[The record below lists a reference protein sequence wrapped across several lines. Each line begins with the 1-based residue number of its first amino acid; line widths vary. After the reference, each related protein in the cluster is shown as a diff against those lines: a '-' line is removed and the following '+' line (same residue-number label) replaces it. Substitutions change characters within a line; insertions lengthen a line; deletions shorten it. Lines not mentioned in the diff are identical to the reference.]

1 MGVPAIELVREII
14 GSKWFELGMIVLV
27 ATFHG
32 YGAAWLAVRML
43 FRPHRPVK
51 VLGLTVWPQGMIPR
65 HRERL
70 AQTIGNAVG
79 NELVSQDTV
88 VNALF
93 GTGFFRRK
101 VESFVNT
108 YTDELLNRNYTT
120 FVDALPRPVRAPVLD
135 AISALQMR
143 VADHIADVLKSE
155 ETVEAVNDFI
165 ERRVDEILAQRLGDT
180 VGEETFEQV
189 LGFVEGRFRVL
200 VNERGF
206 ETKVRA
212 FVSERVDALAHSQ
225 ATLAEVLTPDAV
237 AVVKERVDAQVP
249 PIVRRLTEIAT
260 NRKTRTQMGALIK
273 REVDDYYEQLS
284 FFKKIFISRD
294 RIHNEVDDLINKT
307 LPRKVEEYLS
317 GEAFEAQAEEFL
329 NSTID
334 GVLARPVNE
343 LVGTVAPDKLEL
355 IKDQVAGR
363 ILALVRSPE
372 LATSVSAYATDALQR
387 LRPHTLRAL
396 LEHARPD
403 SAEQLKGFLT
413 RGLMNVLSRDETA
426 RMVNAM
432 LASQVEKLLVRPIG
446 RVGDLVP
453 EEKVR
458 RAALLLSERIEA
470 AARERLPSAIA
481 EFDIGRIVQ
490 EKVSGYPV
498 KKLEDL
504 VLTVAKQHL
513 RTIELFGLLIGF
525 VIGVV
530 QAGYLYFRLM
540 WR

>member
-1 MGVPAIELVREII
+1 VLVIEWVNAVVH
-14 GSKWFELGMIVLV
+14 SKWFELFLIVFV

-43 FRPHRPVK
+43 FRPHNPVR
-51 VLGLTVWPQGMIPR
+51 VFGLTVWPQGMIPR
-65 HRERL
+65 HRDRL
-70 AQTIGNAVG
+70 AQTIGHAVG
-79 NELVSQDTV
+79 NELVSQETV
-88 VNALF
+88 VHALF
-93 GTGFFRRK
+93 ETGFFRRK
-101 VESFVNT
+101 VESLVKSHT
-108 YTDELLNRNYTT
+108 EELLEKNYAT
-120 FVDALPRPVRAPVLD
+120 FLDAIPKSARVAVLD
-135 AISALQMR
+135 AIAALQLR
-143 VADHIADVLKSE
+143 IAEHIAGALRSE
-155 ETVEAVNDFI
+155 ETAEALTRFVD
-165 ERRVDEILAQRLGDT
+165 RRVEDILAQRLSDA
-180 VGEETFEQV
+180 VGAETFEQA
-189 LGFVEGRFRVL
+189 LGFVENRFRGV

-206 ETKVRA
+206 ESKVRE
-212 FVSERVDALAHSQ
+212 FVSLRVDELAGSR
-225 ATLAEVLTPDAV
+225 ATLAEMFTSDSV
-237 AVVKERVDAQVP
+237 AVLKERIDSQVP
-249 PIVRRLTEIAT
+249 PIVRHLTEIAT
-260 NRKTRTQMGALIK
+260 NKGTRKQIGALIK
-273 REVDDYYEQLS
+273 REVDDYYQQLN
-284 FFKKIFISRD
+284 FFKKIFISRE
-294 RIHNEVDDLINKT
+294 RIHGEVDELVNKT
-307 LPRKVEEYLS
+307 LPRRVEEFLS
-317 GEAFEAQAEEFL
+317 GEAFEHQAEEFL

-343 LVGTVAPDKLEL
+343 LVGNVAPDKLEL
-355 IKDQVAGR
+355 IKDQIAGR
-363 ILALVRSPE
+363 ILSLARSPE
-372 LATSVSAYATDALQR
+372 LSTSVSAYATDALER

-403 SAEQLKGFLT
+403 SAEQLKSFLT
-413 RGLMNVLSRDETA
+413 RGLMDVLSRDETA

-458 RAALLLSERIEA
+458 RAADMLAERIEA
-470 AARERLPSAIA
+470 AARERLPTAIA

-490 EKVSGYPV
+490 EKVAGYPV

>member
-1 MGVPAIELVREII
+1 
-14 GSKWFELGMIVLV
+14 MIVFV

-43 FRPHRPVK
+43 FRPHQPVK
-51 VLGLTVWPQGMIPR
+51 LFGLTVWPQGMIPR

-70 AQTIGNAVG
+70 AETIGNAVG
-79 NELVSQDTV
+79 NELMSQETV

-93 GTGFFRRK
+93 GTGFFKRK
-101 VESFVNT
+101 VETFVQSF
-108 YTDELLNRNYTT
+108 TDELLNKNYTT
-120 FVDALPRPVRAPVLD
+120 FVDALPKPVRAPVLD

-143 VADHIADVLKSE
+143 LAEHIAAVLRSE
-155 ETVEAVNDFI
+155 ETVEAVNRFI
-165 ERRVDEILAQRLGDT
+165 ERRVDEILAQRLGET

-189 LGFVEGRFRVL
+189 LGFVESRFRAV

-206 ETKVRA
+206 ETKVRD
-212 FVSERVDALAHSQ
+212 FVSERVDALARSQ
-225 ATLAEVLTPDAV
+225 ATLAEMFTPDTV
-237 AVVKERVDAQVP
+237 AVIKERVDAQVP
-249 PIVRRLTEIAT
+249 PVVRRLTEIAT

-294 RIHNEVDDLINKT
+294 RIHTEVDDLINKT

-343 LVGTVAPDKLEL
+343 LVGTVAPDKLEM

-363 ILALVRSPE
+363 ILALARGEE
-372 LATSVSAYATDALQR
+372 LATSVAAYATDALR
-387 LRPHTLRAL
+387 RVRPHSLRAL

-403 SAEQLKGFLT
+403 SDEQLKRFLSK
-413 RGLMNVLSRDETA
+413 GLVSVLAREETA
-426 RMVNAM
+426 RTVNAI
-432 LASQVEKLLVRPIG
+432 LSAQIERLLVAPIG
-446 RVGDLVP
+446 RLSDHVP
-453 EEKVR
+453 ADKVR
-458 RAALLLSERIEA
+458 RASEALTERITSA
-470 AARERLPSAIA
+470 AEEKLPTAIA
-481 EFDIGRIVQ
+481 EFDIGGVVKQ
-490 EKVSGYPV
+490 KVSGYPV
-498 KKLEDL
+498 EKLEAL
-504 VLTVAKQHL
+504 VLSVAKQHL
-513 RTIELFGLLIGF
+513 KTIELFGAVIGF
-525 VIGVV
+525 VIGLM
-530 QAGYLYFRLM
+530 QAGYLYWKIF